1 MRDCDLFLCDGGTRL
16 VKSPQTRPNHR
27 ASMAERIVVSLH
39 LRAADASS
47 SGYLRRAL
55 AAKKRAE
62 ALGATLSAWGA
73 DSFAFD
79 FGAEEVEEAVDL
91 ALATFDDPA
100 LAEPRFSAGVAYGEL

>member
-1 MRDCDLFLCDGGTRL
+1 MNLFLSEGGTRL
-16 VKSPQTRPNHR
+16 VKPAQTRPNQR
-27 ASMAERIVVSLH
+27 ASMAERIVVTLH
-39 LRAADASS
+39 LRAADSSS

-62 ALGATLSAWGA
+62 ALGATLAAWGP

-100 LAEPRFSAGVAYGEL
+100 LSEPRFGA